1 MSDDLQGTIPLVD
14 ASVVDRW
21 DKEWMHYLSTESK
34 WPHLIQSSKLR
45 VQTDVRHLERAEI
58 FATSLTM
65 TADAI
70 PMAPLRIWATG
81 SELVQRSVAEIGC
94 GAGFLGKQIGLIAT
108 RYLGIDVS
116 QLALAIARGNSGP
129 NCSYLHIGE
138 RTLIAQEF
146 GKYDTVLGREFFIHQ
161 NFPNAM
167 QVLRLAKELL
177 VGGGRICADFYLP
190 NPNIEQGVVHPARA
204 ELDSN
209 YASCAFAFST
219 GEVQELA
226 QNVGLNLLSLADDL
240 GEQRRFVVFVK

>member
-177 VGGGRICADFYLP
+177 VGVAGYVPTSICRIQTSNKAWFIQPAPSSTLTMRLVRLLFQLGRFK
-190 NPNIEQGVVHPARA
+190 
-204 ELDSN
+204 S
-209 YASCAFAFST
+209 S
-219 GEVQELA
+219 
-226 QNVGLNLLSLADDL
+226 
-240 GEQRRFVVFVK
+240 RRTSD